1 MAQPQPALIRYQ
13 VDIDDLHS
21 HHFRVTLTVAQPAA
35 EQRVSLPVWING
47 SYMVRE
53 FGRHLSGLS
62 ARQGRR
68 PLALQQLDKTSWQL
82 PCSGKAALVLSYRVY
97 AFDASVRAAFLDAD
111 RGFFNGSS
119 LCLRVHGR
127 EADRHRLQLGALPR
141 GWQLATA
148 MSAAPD
154 GAVRAFEAADYNE
167 LVDHP
172 VTLGRFWRGG
182 FDAGGVPHEIVVSG
196 ALPGFDGERLLADSQ
211 RICAQQIDFWH
222 GEDDSPP
229 PFDRYQFHLHAAEDG
244 FGGLEHRAS
253 TALTAARRDL
263 PRQHAAGL
271 SDGYVTLL
279 SLISHEYFHSWNVK
293 RLKPAELVAP
303 AHDRENYTRLLWFF
317 EGITSYYDELMLR
330 RAGLIDAPRYLR
342 LLAKTLNAVAQTPGR
357 QLQSVAE
364 ASFDAWVKYYR
375 GDENTANATVSYYL
389 KGALLALCLDLR
401 LRQLG
406 SSLDALMRRLWRRS
420 GAGPTSPADAGA
432 ISEDDIVAEL
442 SALGGRALAAELRAW
457 VHGTDE
463 LPVVELLP
471 DFAVSPS
478 AEHAP
483 WALALGLKLSEG
495 PLTGVR
501 VSTVLAGGAAAAA
514 GLSAGD
520 ELLAIDDWRIRRLDD
535 AQAWLSREQP
545 FELLLV
551 RDQRVMRLKL
561 MPQPLSPLASQ
572 WALHC
577 QDKPKPAAGRRR
589 QGWLDA

>member
-1 MAQPQPALIRYQ
+1 MTQPQPALIRYQ

-62 ARQGRR
+62 ARQGLR
-68 PLALQQLDKTSWQL
+68 PLTPQQLDKTSWQL
-82 PCSGKAALVLSYRVY
+82 RCSGKAALVLSYRVY
-97 AFDASVRAAFLDAD
+97 AFDASVRAAFLDVD

-127 EADRHRLQLGALPR
+127 EVERHRLQLGALPR

-148 MSAAPD
+148 MGAAPD
-154 GAVRAFEAADYNE
+154 GAARAFEAADYNE

-172 VTLGRFWRGG
+172 VTLGRFWSGG

-222 GEDDSPP
+222 GDDDSKP

-253 TALTAARRDL
+253 AALTAARRDL

-293 RLKPAELVAP
+293 RLKPDELVAP

-357 QLQSVAE
+357 QVQSVAE

-401 LRQLG
+401 LRRLG
-406 SSLDALMRRLWRRS
+406 SSLDELMRRLWQRS
-420 GAGPTSPADAGA
+420 GAGPTAPAEAGA
-432 ISEDDIVAEL
+432 IREDDIVAEL
-442 SALGGRALAAELRAW
+442 AALGGRAMAAELRAW
-457 VHGTDE
+457 VHGTGE
-463 LPVVELLP
+463 LPVVKLLP

-501 VSTVLAGGAAAAA
+501 VGTVLAGGAAAAA

-561 MPQPLSPLASQ
+561 VPQPLSPLASQ

-577 QDKPKPAAGRRR
+577 QDKPNPAARRR
-589 QGWLDA
+589 RLGWLDA